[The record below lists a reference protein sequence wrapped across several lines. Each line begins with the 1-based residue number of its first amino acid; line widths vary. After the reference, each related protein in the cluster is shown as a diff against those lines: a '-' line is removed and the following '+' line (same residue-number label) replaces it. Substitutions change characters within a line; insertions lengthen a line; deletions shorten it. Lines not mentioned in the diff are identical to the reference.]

1 MLEQKPLPELSSC
14 YKGFAYMTI
23 QQLTYFLATVEH
35 GSFSAAARALYL
47 TQPSIS
53 EQVRQLESELGISLF
68 ARAGRGLALTEAGRR
83 FRPEAERVLAD
94 IERARDAVAEVRDL
108 RGGTLSFGMFGT
120 ASAYLIADL
129 VADFR
134 RKHPDVRLRLVGLNS
149 SEVADQVRNAT
160 LEAGLVILPVDD
172 SGLEIRAARQE
183 ELVVV
188 SREASRVA
196 APVTI
201 EALAAAPLILYDAQ
215 YGADDPM
222 RRQLL
227 DRAQRAGVTLR
238 PVIEVEGMEAA
249 VGLARRG
256 LGDTIV
262 PRAALG
268 RPGARGLHIASFAE
282 PLNDTFA
289 FIARAD
295 APLSPAARAFVE
307 IVERRLERL
316 AEVALYA
323 AGLSGMDQEANLT
336 P

>member
-1 MLEQKPLPELSSC
+1 
-14 YKGFAYMTI
+14 MTI
-23 QQLTYFLATVEH
+23 QQLAYFLATVEH
-35 GSFSAAARALYL
+35 GSFSGAARSLFL

-68 ARAGRGLALTEAGRR
+68 SRAGRGLALTEAGRR

-94 IERARDAVAEVRDL
+94 VERARDAVAEVRDL
-108 RGGTLSFGMFGT
+108 RGGTLAFGMFGT

-134 RKHPDVRLRLVGLNS
+134 RKYPDVRLRLVGLNS

-160 LEAGLVILPVDD
+160 LEAGLIILPVDD
-172 SGLEIRAARQE
+172 AGLDVRTARAE

-188 SREASRVA
+188 SREAERVA

-215 YGADDPM
+215 YGAHDPM

-249 VGLARRG
+249 VGLTRRG

-262 PRAALG
+262 PRAAIG
-268 RPGARGLHIASFAE
+268 RTGARGLYVASFVE
-282 PLNDTFA
+282 PLYDTFA

-295 APLSPAARAFVE
+295 APISPAARAFVG

-316 AEVALYA
+316 AEVTLYA
-323 AGLSGMDQEANLT
+323 AGTSDLVAGTSGTDE
-336 P
+336 

>member
-1 MLEQKPLPELSSC
+1 
-14 YKGFAYMTI
+14 MTL
-23 QQLTYFLATVEH
+23 QQLSYFLATAEH

-53 EQVRQLESELGISLF
+53 EQVRQLEGELGIALF
-68 ARAGRGLALTEAGRR
+68 ARAGRGLVLTEAGRR

-94 IERARDAVAEVRDL
+94 VDRARDAVAEVRDL
-108 RGGTLSFGMFGT
+108 RGGTLGFGMFGA

-129 VADFR
+129 AADFR
-134 RKHPDVRLRLVGLNS
+134 RKHPEVRLRLVGLNS
-149 SEVADQVRNAT
+149 SEVADQVRSAT
-160 LEAGLVILPVDD
+160 LEAGLVVLPVDD
-172 SGLEIRAARQE
+172 AGLDLRVARLE

-188 SREASRVA
+188 SSEPARVA
-196 APVTI
+196 EPVTI
-201 EALAAAPLILYDAQ
+201 EALADAPLILFDAQ

-262 PRAALG
+262 PRAAIG
-268 RPGARGLHIASFAE
+268 RPGARGLHFASFAE
-282 PLNDTFA
+282 PLFDTFA
-289 FIARAD
+289 FIARSD

-316 AEVALYA
+316 AEVALYS
-323 AGLSGMDQEANLT
+323 AGTSET
-336 P
+336 VE

>member
-1 MLEQKPLPELSSC
+1 
-14 YKGFAYMTI
+14 MTI

-35 GSFSAAARALYL
+35 GSFSGAARSLFL
-47 TQPSIS
+47 SQPSIS
-53 EQVRQLESELGISLF
+53 EQVRQLEAELGISLF

-94 IERARDAVAEVRDL
+94 LERARDAVAEVRDL
-108 RGGTLSFGMFGT
+108 RGGTLAFGMFGT

-134 RKHPDVRLRLVGLNS
+134 RKYPDVRLRLVGLNS
-149 SEVADQVRNAT
+149 SEVADQVRDAT

-172 SGLEIRAARQE
+172 AGLEIRAARRE

-188 SREASRVA
+188 SREAGRVA

-215 YGADDPM
+215 YGAHDPT

-249 VGLARRG
+249 IALARRG
-256 LGDTIV
+256 LGDTLV

-268 RPGARGLHIASFAE
+268 RPGARGLYVASFAE
-282 PLNDTFA
+282 PLFDTFA

-295 APLSPAARAFVE
+295 APISPAARAFVE

-316 AEVALYA
+316 AEAPLYA
-323 AGLSGMDQEANLT
+323 AGTSDLDQ
-336 P
+336 